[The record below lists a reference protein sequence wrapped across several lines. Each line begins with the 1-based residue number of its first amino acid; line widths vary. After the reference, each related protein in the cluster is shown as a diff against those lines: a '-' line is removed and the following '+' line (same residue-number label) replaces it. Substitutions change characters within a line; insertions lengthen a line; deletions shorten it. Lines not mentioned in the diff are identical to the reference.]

1 MNLSKL
7 FEMQKALDDH
17 IENQHP
23 RLENE
28 NRFAKKLLASLV
40 ELAEC
45 ANEQRGFKFWSK
57 DQQPRLKHVRAPYMD
72 LDDADFY
79 NPLLEEY
86 VDKLHFILSLGIENG
101 FDTQPLEIDVR
112 KQNTIEEQFLDLFYL
127 TSIHYWFKGIKQY
140 QLIIS
145 TFIGLGEMLG
155 FTWEEVEQAYFTKNS
170 INHERQYNGY

>member
-1 MNLSKL
+1 MNLTKL
-7 FEMQKALDDH
+7 FEMQKALDEH
-17 IENQHP
+17 IEKEHP
-23 RLENE
+23 RMENE

-45 ANEQRGFKFWSK
+45 ANEQRSWKFWSK
-57 DQQPRLKHVRAPYMD
+57 NQQPRLKQARVSYMD

-79 NPLLEEY
+79 NPLLEEF

-112 KQNTIEEQFLDLFYL
+112 KQITIEEQFLDLFYL

-140 QLIIS
+140 QMIVS

-155 FTWEEVEQAYFTKNS
+155 FTWDEVEQAYFAKNAV
-170 INHERQYNGY
+170 NHERQNNGY